1 VISRAWLVLVGAL
14 AVPLAACGSVR
25 PSEFRIDAIS
35 NDTQE
40 AVPCAIYVDGELQ
53 KDAAGEPLKTPASL
67 ALVFRDDPSGVH
79 ASQGVSVAVYP
90 LMSDNGA
97 LRLPTEES
105 SDFPP
110 YRFDRYAQRLVRRS
124 DARTQ
129 LFILLTNTDR
139 KTFALPRRCA
149 PINVGN

>member
-1 VISRAWLVLVGAL
+1 MISRAWLLL
-14 AVPLAACGSVR
+14 AGSLAFAACGSVR

-35 NDTQE
+35 NETQE

-67 ALVFRDDPSGVH
+67 ALLFRDDPTGAH

-90 LMSDNGA
+90 LMADNGA
-97 LRLPTEES
+97 LRLPVEET

-110 YRFDRYAQRLVRRS
+110 YRFDRYAQRLVRRT

-139 KTFALPRRCA
+139 KTFALPRRGA
-149 PINVGN
+149 PINVQN